1 RPQPRNLSQKLM
13 SRMLLAFGQ
22 QLPPDLSAQVQQ
34 NIQLL
39 VEPLSA
45 TTHSRLGQLFQP
57 SVTVAD
63 RIDLVTAAGD
73 RPASIESLEP
83 VHHSRAIFGDRKI
96 APGQFPQR
104 PNSRLAVVHRRE

>member
-1 RPQPRNLSQKLM
+1 M
-13 SRMLLAFGQ
+13 SGMLLAFGQ
-22 QLPPDLSAQVQQ
+22 QLSPGLSTQVQQ

-45 TTHSRLGQLFQP
+45 TTHPRLGKLFQP

-63 RIDLVTAAGD
+63 RIDLRAGAGD

-104 PNSRLAVVHRRE
+104 ANPRLAVVHRREKPCAQ